1 MPRTGIAGSHGSSVC
16 RFLRD
21 LHTSCICLHSH
32 HQYRGLPL
40 FAHPLAFMF
49 IEFLMMVVLTC
60 VMWYLTVVLICIF
73 LIISDT
79 EHLFMCLRVSS
90 LQKCLLRSFAHFLIG
105 LFVVVELYELFE
117 YFGDYAKGLLFLMC
131 YYCKQSSAFLF

>member
-1 MPRTGIAGSHGSSVC
+1 
-16 RFLRD
+16 
-21 LHTSCICLHSH
+21 
-32 HQYRGLPL
+32 
-40 FAHPLAFMF
+40 
-49 IEFLMMVVLTC
+49 MVVLTC

-73 LIISDT
+73 LISDT